1 MRFVLPHN
9 MPAFLQDIRHAIRG
23 LTRRPGF
30 LAAALL
36 TLAVGI
42 GANVAVFSMVDAL
55 LLRPLPFGDRS
66 DRVVTIHSTHRL
78 QPEDW
83 DDSRLSYPDLV
94 DLQRQSAVFEGIAG
108 FLNRNFTVTTDAEA
122 ERLLGVSVT
131 PELFPMLG
139 VEPIL
144 GRNFTAEDAAAPGLE
159 TSVILTHGLWQ
170 RRYGGDPGIIGRGV
184 TINDRLRTVVGVM
197 PPRFKFPERSEL
209 FMPLRWDEAPR
220 SARTISAIAVLKRGA
235 PIGQAQDEVSA
246 IAARLESAH
255 PASNRGYGMRVLSF
269 RDAHISRDT
278 RATSATLMAAVAF
291 VLLIACANLAN
302 LFLVRGAARQREMA
316 VRAALGASRGRL
328 AWVLLGESAVLAV
341 CGTILGTLGAAWALD
356 LMRASWPEE
365 MPYWIRFDVDD
376 RMIGFTALVTVF
388 TTVAIGWLPA
398 IRASRPQ
405 VIEDL
410 KDGGRGASLGRPAQ
424 RMQSALAVTQVAL
437 CLALLVGA
445 NLMIRSFL
453 SLQRGDLG
461 FDDAPMLTMRVYLSG
476 DAFDENAV
484 RAGFFDRALA
494 ELRALPGVTAAAAT
508 TSIPGDDGGSPVRVV
523 TDDRLTPG
531 DEIGAQA
538 IASTPDL
545 MTALGVSLI
554 DGRSFTGTETVDPEA
569 RVAIVNQ
576 SLARRLWPDG
586 SALGRRIGFA
596 GGDRVSWMRVIG
608 IAPDLVYEEL
618 GEQTDQSRLNVYL
631 PYAVNAPRTMA
642 ILLRAAG
649 NPAALAAPARNAL
662 RRAHAALPV
671 YDVRTMAEVRRF
683 TTWEQRFFGTVMGA
697 FAATALLLACLGVYA
712 LLAYAARRRTH
723 EIGVRLALGAEPGD
737 VIRMLVVHAGRIG
750 ALGLAVGLAL
760 ALGVAQALSGQ
771 MFEVTAF
778 DPWLFASTS
787 AALLAVVLL
796 AAYIPARRAARLNP
810 TIALRIE

>member
-1 MRFVLPHN
+1 
-9 MPAFLQDIRHAIRG
+9 
-23 LTRRPGF
+23 
-30 LAAALL
+30 
-36 TLAVGI
+36 
-42 GANVAVFSMVDAL
+42 
-55 LLRPLPFGDRS
+55 
-66 DRVVTIHSTHRL
+66 
-78 QPEDW
+78 
-83 DDSRLSYPDLV
+83 
-94 DLQRQSAVFEGIAG
+94 
-108 FLNRNFTVTTDAEA
+108 
-122 ERLLGVSVT
+122 
-131 PELFPMLG
+131 
-139 VEPIL
+139 
-144 GRNFTAEDAAAPGLE
+144 
-159 TSVILTHGLWQ
+159 
-170 RRYGGDPGIIGRGV
+170 
-184 TINDRLRTVVGVM
+184 
-197 PPRFKFPERSEL
+197 
-209 FMPLRWDEAPR
+209 
-220 SARTISAIAVLKRGA
+220 
-235 PIGQAQDEVSA
+235 
-246 IAARLESAH
+246 
-255 PASNRGYGMRVLSF
+255 
-269 RDAHISRDT
+269 
-278 RATSATLMAAVAF
+278 
-291 VLLIACANLAN
+291 
-302 LFLVRGAARQREMA
+302 
-316 VRAALGASRGRL
+316 
-328 AWVLLGESAVLAV
+328 
-341 CGTILGTLGAAWALD
+341 
-356 LMRASWPEE
+356 MRASWPEE

-476 DAFDENAV
+476 DAFDEDAV

-778 DPWLFASTS
+778 DPWLFSSTS